1 MQDSPYSISETGPDV
16 SASTRLGVL
25 GAPREEAE
33 GAQALIGE
41 LRYRSSDPYAVSMD
55 FRSSR
60 GTVNWTFGRD
70 LLVDGLQEP
79 AGLGDVHV
87 WPTVD
92 AAGRPVVAI
101 ALKAPTGSI
110 TVTAPR
116 KPVASFVRRSMRL
129 IPQGAESSHV
139 DVDAAVARLL
149 P

>member
-1 MQDSPYSISETGPDV
+1 VQDSPYSISETGPDV

-25 GAPREEAE
+25 GAPHDETEPPQVLV
-33 GAQALIGE
+33 GD
-41 LRYRSSDPYAVSMD
+41 LRYRASDPYAVSMD

-60 GTVNWTFGRD
+60 GTVTWTFGRD
-70 LLVDGLQEP
+70 LLADGLHEP

-101 ALKAPTGSI
+101 ALKAPTGAI

-116 KPVASFVRRSMRL
+116 RPVASFVRRSMRL
-129 IPQGAESSHV
+129 VPQGEESTHL